1 VYWLGPGEGGPDDVL
16 AFVASV
22 DRAIVA
28 LAGPHPAVLPLLGA
42 GFRVADLDFFM
53 ASELDAWAL
62 ERYFPGPDLG

>member
-1 VYWLGPGEGGPDDVL
+1 
-16 AFVASV
+16 
-22 DRAIVA
+22 
-28 LAGPHPAVLPLLGA
+28 VLPLLGA